1 MFIPYYYCHQNKCE
15 LKTMMP
21 KTAQTAKK
29 IIICTLLSLS
39 LSGCAG
45 TIIAGLTLSQ
55 LLTAGSI
62 GSSLITGKGLGEH
75 ALDAVTGQDCRILEA
90 VFRNDRAICEP
101 TESLATQ
108 DDFKGLIALLD
119 TPAGQDIQLA
129 DLPIGKEL
137 YPSVNLRA
145 QKNSKNLLA
154 ALTGMPTQVASLR
167 NVKKNTLENTQKI
180 SFAASKIAHLTQATK
195 NYAPTNIHVNT
206 IASTDLRDR
215 LVRKDLF

>member
-1 MFIPYYYCHQNKCE
+1 MTIKAVQN
-15 LKTMMP
+15 
-21 KTAQTAKK
+21 AKK

-62 GSSLITGKGLGEH
+62 SSSLITGKGLGEH
-75 ALDAVTGQDCRILEA
+75 ALDIVTGQDCRILEA

-101 TESLATQ
+101 KESLATN

-129 DLPIGKEL
+129 DLPIGKEQ
-137 YPSVNLRA
+137 YPTVTISA
-145 QKNSKNLLA
+145 QKNSKSILA
-154 ALTGMPTQVASLR
+154 VLTRQPQQISSPR
-167 NVKKNTLENTQKI
+167 NTF
-180 SFAASKIAHLTQATK
+180 SASKLAHLTEATK
-195 NYAPTNIHVNT
+195 NYKPSKVRVNT
-206 IASTDLRDR
+206 VASSDLRER
-215 LVRKDLF
+215 LLKKNLF